1 MTAVLHRRAWGFCLA
16 VIVVAVGLAVARLS
30 AHDIPADVTVRAF
43 VKADDDVL
51 RMIVR
56 VPLESFRDVVI
67 PTRGEVFLDL
77 AAADGPVQA
86 GAELWVAQGIRFL
99 ENGVDLGRTRMAAV
113 RVTLPSDPW
122 FDTYDHALA
131 NVTAPAL
138 DPSIELPWTQAFV
151 DILLEWPITS
161 AASRFSFE
169 SEFARL
175 GVRTRTVILYVTAS
189 GGVRVLQYMGN
200 PGLVHLD
207 PRWCEAAR
215 RFVVSGMEHIL
226 LGLDHLLFLVCLVV
240 PFRQLRPLLLIV
252 TAFTAAHSV
261 TLVTAALGWGP
272 QGLWFPPFIETIIAA
287 SIVWMAFEN
296 IAGVPTLGRRWVLAA
311 VFGLAH
317 GFGFSF
323 ALSES
328 LQFGGAHLVTS
339 LVAFNLGVE
348 LGQIVAVA
356 VMVPVLALAFRHVVT
371 ERIGSIL
378 LSAVVAHQAWHWME
392 TRWTDLRAHDL
403 PTPSG
408 DVLTWTLRLAI
419 VAWLAGGVWLWRR
432 YRH

>member
-1 MTAVLHRRAWGFCLA
+1 MVCLA
-16 VIVVAVGLAVARLS
+16 LAVVAGGLAVTRVS
-30 AHDIPADVTVRAF
+30 AHEIPADVTVRAF
-43 VKADDDVL
+43 VKADGDVL

-67 PTRGEVFLDL
+67 PTRGDVFLDL
-77 AAADGPVQA
+77 HAAAGPVQA
-86 GAELWVAQGIRFL
+86 GAELWVAQGIQFF
-99 ENGVDLGRTRMAAV
+99 ENDVDLGRTRMAAV
-113 RVTLPSDPW
+113 RITLPSDPW
-122 FDTYDHALA
+122 FDTYEHALA
-131 NVTAPAL
+131 NVAAPPL
-138 DPSIELPWTQAFV
+138 DPATDLPWTQAFV

-175 GVRTRTVILYVTAS
+175 GLRTRTVILYVTPPGA
-189 GGVRVLQYMGN
+189 VRVLQYLGN
-200 PGLVHLD
+200 PGLVQLD
-207 PRWCEAAR
+207 PRWFEAAR
-215 RFVVSGMEHIL
+215 RFVVSGVEHIL

-261 TLVTAALGWGP
+261 TLVAAALGWAP

-296 IAGVPTLGRRWVLAA
+296 IAGAPSVRRRWMLAA

-323 ALSES
+323 ALAET
-328 LQFGGAHLVTS
+328 LQFGGEHLVTS

-348 LGQIVAVA
+348 LGQIAA
-356 VMVPVLALAFRHVVT
+356 MVVLVPLLALAFRYLVT
-371 ERIGSIL
+371 ERIGAIL

-392 TRWTDLRAHDL
+392 TRWTDLRAHDI
-403 PTPSG
+403 PAPSG
-408 DVLTWTLRLAI
+408 DVLTWFIRLAI
-419 VAWLAGGVWLWRR
+419 IAWLVGGIWLWRR
-432 YRH
+432 MR